1 MSNLRVGN
9 GYDVHQLDDNLE
21 LILGGI
27 KVPSSKG
34 IIAHSDGDIL
44 IHAVSDALLGAAG
57 LGDIGHFF
65 PDTDLRNKGI
75 DSSKILADVCTKLKK
90 ESFLVVNVDATIVLQ
105 TPKLSSFIVSIK
117 NSLSNLLGIQSSRVN
132 IKATT
137 GENMGFVGRG
147 EGIACYATV
156 LIEKT

>member
-27 KVPSSKG
+27 KVLHKG

-57 LGDIGHFF
+57 KRRSFF
-65 PDTDLRNKGI
+65 
-75 DSSKILADVCTKLKK
+75 S
-90 ESFLVVNVDATIVLQ
+90 
-105 TPKLSSFIVSIK
+105 
-117 NSLSNLLGIQSSRVN
+117 
-132 IKATT
+132 
-137 GENMGFVGRG
+137 
-147 EGIACYATV
+147 
-156 LIEKT
+156 

>member
-65 PDTDLRNKGI
+65 PDTDLRNKRI
-75 DSSKILADVCTKLKK
+75 DSSKILADVCTKLKND
-90 ESFLVVNVDATIVLQ
+90 SFLVVNVDATIVLQ
-105 TPKLSSFIVSIK
+105 SPKLSSFIVSIK
-117 NSLSNLLGIQSSRVN
+117 NSLSNLIGIQSSRVN

-137 GENMGFVGRG
+137 GESMGFVGRE

>member
-57 LGDIGHFF
+57 LGDIGYFF
-65 PDTDLRNKGI
+65 PDTDPRNKGI
-75 DSSKILADVCTKLKK
+75 DSSKILVDVCNKLRKD
-90 ESFLVVNVDATIVLQ
+90 SFVVVNVDATIVLQ
-105 TPKLSSFIVSIK
+105 TPKLSPFIVSIK
-117 NSLSNLLGIQSSRVN
+117 NSLSNILEIQSSRVN

>member
-57 LGDIGHFF
+57 LGDIGYFF
-65 PDTDLRNKGI
+65 PDTDPRNKGI
-75 DSSKILADVCTKLKK
+75 DSSKILVDVCNKLRKD
-90 ESFLVVNVDATIVLQ
+90 SFLVVNVDATIVLQ
-105 TPKLSSFIVSIK
+105 TPKLSPFIVSIK
-117 NSLSNLLGIQSSRVN
+117 NSLSNILEIQSSRVN

>member
-44 IHAVSDALLGAAG
+44 IHAVSDALLGAFSY
-57 LGDIGHFF
+57 L
-65 PDTDLRNKGI
+65 
-75 DSSKILADVCTKLKK
+75 
-90 ESFLVVNVDATIVLQ
+90 
-105 TPKLSSFIVSIK
+105 
-117 NSLSNLLGIQSSRVN
+117 NLLKV
-132 IKATT
+132 
-137 GENMGFVGRG
+137 
-147 EGIACYATV
+147 
-156 LIEKT
+156 

>member
-65 PDTDLRNKGI
+65 PDTGYYLIRKGCV
-75 DSSKILADVCTKLKK
+75 K
-90 ESFLVVNVDATIVLQ
+90 
-105 TPKLSSFIVSIK
+105 
-117 NSLSNLLGIQSSRVN
+117 QS
-132 IKATT
+132 
-137 GENMGFVGRG
+137 
-147 EGIACYATV
+147 
-156 LIEKT
+156 

>member
-57 LGDIGHFF
+57 LGDIGYFF
-65 PDTDLRNKGI
+65 PDTDPRNKGI
-75 DSSKILADVCTKLKK
+75 DSSKILVDVCNKLRKD
-90 ESFLVVNVDATIVLQ
+90 SFVVVNVDATIVLQ
-105 TPKLSSFIVSIK
+105 TPKLSPFIVSIK
-117 NSLSNLLGIQSSRVN
+117 NSLSNILGIQSSRVN

>member
-65 PDTDLRNKGI
+65 LTLI
-75 DSSKILADVCTKLKK
+75 QEIK
-90 ESFLVVNVDATIVLQ
+90 ESIVQ
-105 TPKLSSFIVSIK
+105 K
-117 NSLSNLLGIQSSRVN
+117 
-132 IKATT
+132 
-137 GENMGFVGRG
+137 
-147 EGIACYATV
+147 YW
-156 LIEKT
+156 

>member
-57 LGDIGHFF
+57 LGDIGYFF
-65 PDTDLRNKGI
+65 PDTDPRNKGI
-75 DSSKILADVCTKLKK
+75 DSSKILVDVCNKLRKD
-90 ESFLVVNVDATIVLQ
+90 SFLVVNVDATIVLQ
-105 TPKLSSFIVSIK
+105 TPKLSPFIVSIK
-117 NSLSNLLGIQSSRVN
+117 NSLSNILGIQSSRVN